1 MLVRQEAGSAVDLVA
16 CLDLEVEVLVVAFSC
31 FLLERDYEC
40 NPQLLVL
47 KWKKRG
53 MLYRF

>member
-16 CLDLEVEVLVVAFSC
+16 CLDLEVEVLVVTFSC
-31 FLLERDYEC
+31 FLLERDYEG

-53 MLYRF
+53 MLYGF

>member
-1 MLVRQEAGSAVDLVA
+1 MLLRQEAGSAVYLVA
-16 CLDLEVEVLVVAFSC
+16 CLDLEVEVLVITFSC
-31 FLLERDYEC
+31 FLLERDYEG

>member
-1 MLVRQEAGSAVDLVA
+1 MLLRQEAGSAVYLVA
-16 CLDLEVEVLVVAFSC
+16 CLDLEVEVLVVTFSC
-31 FLLERDYEC
+31 FLLERDYEG